1 MEALE
6 RHPNAKH
13 HFDAFPPSPKRGVLE
28 LIKQAKKP
36 DTRAKPIEEM
46 ARLAETND
54 RASQFKR

>member
-1 MEALE
+1 
-6 RHPNAKH
+6 
-13 HFDAFPPSPKRGVLE
+13 